1 MIRAVAVMA
10 ILLAFSSC
18 AHDPACIDMVRR
30 TRTIRNE
37 AILHAVA
44 RTGCPRI
51 RVVRSELLIRRSG
64 KQWAVVRLDVCG
76 ETRVYEKRR
85 GRWLDATWRLR

>member
-1 MIRAVAVMA
+1 MIRAA
-10 ILLAFSSC
+10 ILMFFLAFSAC
-18 AHDPACIDMVRR
+18 AHDPACIDMARQ

-44 RTGCPRI
+44 RTGCPKIRI
-51 RVVRSELLIRRSG
+51 SRSEILIRQSG
-64 KQWAVVRLDVCG
+64 EQWAVVKLNVCG

>member
-1 MIRAVAVMA
+1 MIRAAA
-10 ILLAFSSC
+10 ILLVFLSSC
-18 AHDPACIDMVRR
+18 AHDPACIDMARR

-44 RTGCPRI
+44 RTGCSRI

-64 KQWAVVRLDVCG
+64 KQWAVVRLNVCG